1 MKVLLVEDEPELASA
16 LRTALTRHGVIVDH
30 VTRLDEA
37 TEATRSYPY
46 DVMILDR
53 RLPDG
58 EGLSLIP
65 SLRAQGNSLP
75 VLILT
80 ARGDLAD
87 KVEGLDYGAD
97 DYMAKPFA
105 IEELLARIRALARRS
120 TTVQNDLVTAGS
132 LSYDFVHRDARING
146 QLLELTRREHL
157 VLGILLRHFG
167 RMVSRATLMDAVF
180 GMDDEVQ
187 PNALD
192 TQVSRLRRKL
202 ADSES
207 GLIINGVRGVGY
219 MLETAP

>member
-1 MKVLLVEDEPELASA
+1 MKVLLVEDEPGLASA
-16 LRTALTRHGVIVDH
+16 LRTALARHGILVDH
-30 VTRLDEA
+30 VTTLADASEA
-37 TEATRSYPY
+37 VRSFPY
-46 DVMILDR
+46 DVLILDR

-58 EGLSLIP
+58 EGLSIIP
-65 SLRAQGNSLP
+65 GLRSQGIVLP

-105 IEELLARIRALARRS
+105 IEELMARIRALARRPAA
-120 TTVQNDLVTAGS
+120 VQNDLVSAGA
-132 LSYDFVHRDARING
+132 LTYDFVQRDARVRG
-146 QLLELTRREHL
+146 HALELTRREHL
-157 VLGILLRHFG
+157 VLGILLRHLS

-180 GMDDEVQ
+180 SMDDDVQ

-202 ADSES
+202 VAAES
-207 GLIINGVRGVGY
+207 GLSINGVRGVGY
-219 MLETAP
+219 MLETKS